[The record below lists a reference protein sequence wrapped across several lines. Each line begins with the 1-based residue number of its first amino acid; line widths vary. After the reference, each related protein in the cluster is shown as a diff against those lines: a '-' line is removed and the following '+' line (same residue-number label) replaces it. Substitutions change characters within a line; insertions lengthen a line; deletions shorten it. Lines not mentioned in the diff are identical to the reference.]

1 MKIVWIVTLWLAC
14 TSWAVA
20 AGFDCNKASTNVER
34 LICKNEELSLAD
46 TQLTSSYRKL
56 LEAFSSDPVELE
68 RQKQAQKTWLLESR
82 NRCPDVDCLKSTY
95 TWRTLVVEAAM
106 PRPIA
111 LDAPI
116 GGWRNSFGE
125 EVAYTQAVRYPA
137 SRANTE
143 EPSDENGR
151 YYQQYARIRG
161 RIAAAPKQTD
171 LPHTLIVNGV
181 PMPLLMNTDGSFSRP
196 YFFGTGSNS
205 VEIRTPDRSA
215 GVRRQFYEAY
225 NEKLR
230 PRLRVVLSWDS
241 NSTDIDLHVIT
252 PKGEHCAYFARTTP
266 SGGAL
271 DVDVTTGYGP
281 EIFSHPT
288 PPHGTYLL
296 YLNYYGG
303 GYREDNENPEQPI
316 TVSTLTIVTE
326 EGTPDERMQTI
337 TVPMRRSGELV
348 EAAKFVYP

>member
-1 MKIVWIVTLWLAC
+1 MRIVSIITLLLAFIS
-14 TSWAVA
+14 TWAAA
-20 AGFDCNKASTNVER
+20 AGFDCNKAVTTVER
-34 LICKNEELSLAD
+34 LICADEELSRAD
-46 TQLTSSYRKL
+46 TRLEDNYHRL
-56 LEAFSSDPVELE
+56 LAAFESDGVEVA
-68 RQKQAQKTWLLESR
+68 RQQQAQMTWLLESR
-82 NRCPDVDCLKSTY
+82 NRCPDVNCLKSAY
-95 TWRTLVVEAAM
+95 NWRNLVLEAEI
-106 PRPIA
+106 PRPIT

-125 EVAYTQAVRYPA
+125 EVVYTQVVRYPA
-137 SRANTE
+137 STANTE
-143 EPSDENGR
+143 EPSDERDR
-151 YYQQYARIRG
+151 YFQQYAHIRG
-161 RIAAAPKQTD
+161 RIAAAPKQGESP
-171 LPHTLIVNGV
+171 LKLIVNGV
-181 PMPLLMNTDGSFSRP
+181 PMPLLMNKDGSFSRP

-205 VEIRTPDRSA
+205 VEIRTPDGSA

-252 PKGEHCAYFARTTP
+252 PKSEHCAYFNRTIP

-288 PPHGTYLL
+288 PPHGTYLIF
-296 YLNYYGG
+296 LNYYGG
-303 GYREDNENPEQPI
+303 GWGDEKPEKTI

-337 TVPMRRSGELV
+337 TVPMRRPGELV

>member
-1 MKIVWIVTLWLAC
+1 M
-14 TSWAVA
+14 
-20 AGFDCNKASTNVER
+20 ER
-34 LICKNEELSLAD
+34 LICANEELSRAD
-46 TQLTSSYRKL
+46 SRLEDNYRRL
-56 LEAFSSDPVELE
+56 LEAFKGDTEELV
-68 RQKQAQKTWLLESR
+68 RQKQTQKTWLRESR
-82 NRCPDVDCLKSTY
+82 NRCPDVDCLKSAY
-95 TWRTLVVEAAM
+95 NWRNLVMEAAI

-125 EVAYTQAVRYPA
+125 EVAYSQVVRYPA
-137 SRANTE
+137 STANSE
-143 EPSDENGR
+143 EPSDEEDR
-151 YYQQYARIRG
+151 RLQQYALIRG
-161 RIAAAPKQTD
+161 RIAAAAKPVK
-171 LPHTLIVNGV
+171 LIVNGV
-181 PMPLLMNTDGSFSRP
+181 PMPLLVTQDGSFSRP

-205 VEIRTPDRSA
+205 VELRTPDGTA
-215 GVRRQFYEAY
+215 AVRRLFYEAY

-252 PKGEHCAYFARTTP
+252 PKGEHCAYFDRTIE

-281 EIFSHPT
+281 EIFSHPA
-288 PPHGTYLL
+288 PPHGTYLI
-296 YLNYYGG
+296 YLNYFGG
-303 GYREDNENPEQPI
+303 GDGDETPEQTI

-337 TVPMRRSGELV
+337 TVPMRRPGELV

>member
-1 MKIVWIVTLWLAC
+1 MKRVWTIALWLAC
-14 TSWAVA
+14 TSPAAA
-20 AGFDCNKASTNVER
+20 AGFDCSKAANTIER
-34 LICKNEELSLAD
+34 LICANDELSQAD
-46 TQLTSSYRKL
+46 TRLTDNYRKL
-56 LEAFSSDPVELE
+56 LEAFSGDAVELA
-68 RQKQAQKTWLLESR
+68 RQQQAQQTWLRESR
-82 NRCPDVDCLKSTY
+82 NRCPDSDCLKAAY
-95 TWRTLVVEAAM
+95 TWRNLLLESAI

-111 LDAPI
+111 LDAPL

-125 EVAYTQAVRYPA
+125 EVAYTQVVRYPA
-137 SRANTE
+137 STANAE
-143 EPSDENGR
+143 EPSDEKDR
-151 YYQQYARIRG
+151 YFQQYARIRG
-161 RIAAAPKQTD
+161 RIAAAPKHGD
-171 LPHTLIVNGV
+171 APLKLIVNGV
-181 PMPLLMNTDGSFSRP
+181 PMPLLLDKNGSFNRP

-205 VEIRTPDRSA
+205 VELRTPDGSK

-241 NSTDIDLHVIT
+241 DSTDIDLHVIT
-252 PKGEHCAYFARTTP
+252 PKGEHCAYFNRTIP

-281 EIFSHPT
+281 EIFSHPA
-288 PPHGTYLL
+288 PPPGTYLL

-303 GYREDNENPEQPI
+303 GLDNEENPGQTI

-337 TVPMRRSGELV
+337 TVPMRRPGELV

>member
-1 MKIVWIVTLWLAC
+1 MRIVLTFALWLAL
-14 TSWAVA
+14 TTPAAA
-20 AGFDCNKASTNVER
+20 AGFDCSKTNTAVER
-34 LICKNEELSLAD
+34 LICGNEELSQAD
-46 TQLTSSYRKL
+46 SRLVDNYQKL
-56 LEAFSSDPVELE
+56 LAAFADDSVEVE
-68 RQKQAQKTWLLESR
+68 RQQQAQKTWLRESR
-82 NRCPDVDCLKSTY
+82 NRCPDVLCLQSAY
-95 TWRTLVVEAAM
+95 IYRNLALESAI
-106 PRPIA
+106 PRPIT

-125 EVAYTQAVRYPA
+125 EVAYSQVVRYPA
-137 SRANTE
+137 STANTE
-143 EPSDENGR
+143 DPADEDEGR
-151 YYQQYARIRG
+151 LQQYARIRG
-161 RIAAAPKQTD
+161 RIVQAAKPLK
-171 LPHTLIVNGV
+171 LIVNGV
-181 PMPLLMNTDGSFSRP
+181 PMPLLVDADGGFSRP

-205 VEIRTPDRSA
+205 VEIRGEDGSV

-230 PRLRVVLSWDS
+230 PRLRVVLAWDS

-252 PKGEHCAYFARTTP
+252 PKGEHCAYFDRTIP

-281 EIFSHPT
+281 EIFSHPA
-288 PPHGTYLL
+288 PPHGTYLI

-303 GYREDNENPEQPI
+303 GYGYGNDDKTSEKTI

-337 TVPMRRSGELV
+337 RVPMRRPGELI